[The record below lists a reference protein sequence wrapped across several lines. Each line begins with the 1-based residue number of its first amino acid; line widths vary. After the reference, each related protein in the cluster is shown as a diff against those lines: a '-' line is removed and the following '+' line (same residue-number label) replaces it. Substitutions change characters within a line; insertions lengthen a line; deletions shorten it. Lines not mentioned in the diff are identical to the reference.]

1 MLTLDI
7 RIIGVPREDA
17 TVITFKDMHLYCFA
31 CLVEL
36 YFGKKKKHFADN

>member
-1 MLTLDI
+1 MLTLEI
-7 RIIGVPREDA
+7 KIIGVPREDA

-36 YFGKKKKHFADN
+36 LFWKEKKDSL